1 MSKFDL
7 DTAKAI
13 NDALKVKLAEL
24 SAEFGIDITS
34 EKVRFG
40 EKISISVIGRKKL
53 DAKEINNGFDICV
66 EHRKFFENA
75 KHTDIECKV
84 GKTITVQKMKCV
96 ILGKS
101 SNRSNAAIIII
112 QDIESK
118 EIYRMSSAQFK
129 TMKVS

>member
-53 DAKEINNGFDICV
+53 DSKEINNGFDICV

-101 SNRSNAAIIII
+101 SNRSNAAIII
-112 QDIESK
+112 QDLESK
-118 EIYRMSSAQFK
+118 EIYRMSSTQFK